1 MASKLGQPC
10 PHAKAYTSF
19 ASPIVLDPPARGGII
34 CSNFSTGASSV
45 NLTTVGGEAIFLTS
59 ANNAQTDGPIYLP
72 IQVAVINAVA
82 NVGQITVL
90 WH

>member
-1 MASKLGQPC
+1 
-10 PHAKAYTSF
+10 
-19 ASPIVLDPPARGGII
+19 
-34 CSNFSTGASSV
+34 V
-45 NLTTVGGEAIFLTS
+45 NLTTIGGETIFLTS